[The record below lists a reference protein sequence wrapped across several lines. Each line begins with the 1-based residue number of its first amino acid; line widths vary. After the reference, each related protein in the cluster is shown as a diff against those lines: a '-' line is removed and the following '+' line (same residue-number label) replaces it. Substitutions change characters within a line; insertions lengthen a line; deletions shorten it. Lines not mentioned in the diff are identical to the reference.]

1 MLIRLWLDKVQDK
14 ANFRSMLTSQ
24 QDENENPVP
33 AVLQVSDDEYQQ
45 WQRDIDNVVLPD
57 HVFELI
63 FTLRQQLDNLPNAPY
78 VSDRRWKKAIR
89 LLQASAFFSGRDAV
103 APIDL
108 ILLKDCLWYDAQ
120 SLNLMQQQLE
130 ILMTGHAWQQQSM
143 LTRLGSIVQRRIQLQ
158 QLQSDKTALT
168 VIRQE
173 GCSAVDSNISCRQ
186 RSPQTH

>member
-1 MLIRLWLDKVQDK
+1 MAK
-14 ANFRSMLTSQ
+14 
-24 QDENENPVP
+24 
-33 AVLQVSDDEYQQ
+33 
-45 WQRDIDNVVLPD
+45 DIGAISLPD
-57 HVFELI
+57 PVFELI

-130 ILMTGHAWQQQSM
+130 ILMTGHARQQQAM
-143 LTRLGSIVQRRIQLQ
+143 LTRPRRYRPAPPPVAA
-158 QLQSDKTALT
+158 TAK
-168 VIRQE
+168 R
-173 GCSAVDSNISCRQ
+173 
-186 RSPQTH
+186 